1 MSGFEARTGRE
12 RLGMTVIQIL
22 LMPLQFK
29 SGLILFA
36 LIALVCA
43 SPCWGQTAQPAPAPA
58 ADQNSQEQ
66 QSTVQ
71 PGTISGTIVDESGA
85 VVAEAH
91 IKLTEESQSSDGPY
105 SNDQSLNVPSLND
118 QMSKNQSPSQET
130 LSGNDGQFSFGNVTP
145 GAFQLTIAAAGFATQ
160 TSSGT
165 LHSGEY
171 FIVPKIALTVATAV
185 TEVQVSL
192 TQEEVAE
199 KEIRTEEKQRV
210 LGVLPN
216 FYVTYNPDAVPLT
229 SKQKF
234 KLAWKTGMDPV
245 AFAFIGGIAGIEQA
259 QNDFPGYGGGA
270 QGYGKRYG
278 ASYADFFSGTFIGGA
293 LMPSLLKQDPRYF
306 YKGTGSKRSR
316 FLYAVASAVICK
328 GDNGHWQ
335 ANYSNIIG
343 SFAAGGISNLYYPAQ
358 DRQGAGLTFETG
370 AIGLGTTSAMN
381 LVQEFFMR
389 KLTPKLPGKGSN
401 KDPNQVSS
409 QDPAKP

>member
-1 MSGFEARTGRE
+1 MSRFETRTDRK
-12 RLGMTVIQIL
+12 RLGMDFTRNL
-22 LMPLQFK
+22 LMPQQFK
-29 SGLILFA
+29 SGLIAFA
-36 LIALVCA
+36 VVALACA
-43 SPCWGQTAQPAPAPA
+43 SPCLGQTVQSAPAPA
-58 ADQNSQEQ
+58 ADQISQEQ
-66 QSTVQ
+66 QSTVL

-85 VVAEAH
+85 VVAGAH
-91 IKLTEESQSSDGPY
+91 VKLTEESQSSDGPY

-118 QMSKNQSPSQET
+118 QSAKSPTPNQET

-145 GAFQLTIAAAGFATQ
+145 GAFQLTITVAGFATQ

-171 FIVPKIALTVATAV
+171 YIAPKIALTVATAV

-192 TQEEVAE
+192 TQKELAE
-199 KEIRTEEKQRV
+199 KEIRIEEKQRV

-234 KLAWKTGMDPV
+234 KLAWKTSVDPV
-245 AFAFIGGIAGIEQA
+245 GFAFIGGIAGIEQA

-278 ASYADFFSGTFIGGA
+278 ASYADFISGTFIGGA
-293 LMPSLLKQDPRYF
+293 ILPSLLKQDPRYF

-316 FLYAVASAVICK
+316 FLYAVANSVICK

-358 DRQGAGLTFETG
+358 DRQGAALTFETG
-370 AIGLGTTSAMN
+370 AIGLGTTAAMN
-381 LVQEFFMR
+381 FVQEFFMK
-389 KLTPKLPGKGSN
+389 KLTPKLPGKG
-401 KDPNQVSS
+401 PN